1 MSADHLGPAPGRG
14 ASEAGPWPSVQ
25 AAVSSPLVLAV
36 TAVVAVAALT
46 SPIGAD
52 FRWAGAL
59 GRVLLHTGTIPDGVP
74 FATAPSRGWPN
85 TTVAAE
91 VITAGAMNALGD
103 RGLYLLQ
110 VSAVA
115 IAFAALARAIRSA
128 GAGATGGAAA
138 LVLLAAG
145 AFGAVAVARLQLFSL
160 ALFAVLLATL
170 HARRGRS
177 SRRLWALPP
186 LFAIWAN
193 LHGGV
198 LVGLGVA
205 GLYLAFESLRR
216 RPWETIGL
224 AAASVGALF
233 ATPAL
238 LHAPAYYL
246 GVMRSEAAVHG
257 EGLWAPLT
265 SSPLDLM
272 LVAVAGLLAILAF
285 RGRPRAWEVAAAV
298 ALAGLT
304 VQTARSGVW
313 LLMVL
318 AVPAARGVPG
328 RLSLRPLSGFAVVA
342 FLCACIGYG
351 LVRGPLPF
359 GAPTTA
365 VDAAI
370 TAAGSGPVLAQD
382 VLAEQVAAAGGRI
395 VLGNPLDAF
404 GRDDQRLYLAWSSG
418 RPAGDPLLKRA
429 RVLLVRARSGAR
441 DRAISTGRFRELE
454 RDGSVV
460 VYVARAG

>member
-1 MSADHLGPAPGRG
+1 MSADHFGPAAGRG
-14 ASEAGPWPSVQ
+14 PGDARLRPRVR
-25 AAVSSPLVLAV
+25 AAVVSPLVLVVA
-36 TAVVAVAALT
+36 AVVAVAALT
-46 SPIGAD
+46 CPIGAD

-59 GRVLLHTGTIPDGVP
+59 GRVLLHTGTVPDGVP
-74 FATAPSRGWPN
+74 FASAPSSGWPN
-85 TTVAAE
+85 TTVAAQ

-103 RGLYLLQ
+103 RGLDLLH
-110 VSAVA
+110 VAAVA
-115 IAFAALARAIRSA
+115 IAFAALARASRSA
-128 GAGATGGAAA
+128 GAGETGGAAA

-160 ALFAVLLATL
+160 ALFAVLLALL
-170 HARRGRS
+170 HHRGGRP

-186 LFAIWAN
+186 LLAVWAN

-205 GLYLAFESLRR
+205 GVYLAFESLRR
-216 RPWETIGL
+216 TPWETIGV
-224 AAASVGALF
+224 AAASVAALV

-238 LHAPAYYL
+238 LGAPEYYV
-246 GVMRSEAAVHG
+246 GVMRSQAAVHG
-257 EGLWAPLT
+257 EGLWAPLST
-265 SSPLDLM
+265 SPLDLT
-272 LVAVAGLLAILAF
+272 LIAVAALLAILAL

-328 RLSLRPLSGFAVVA
+328 RLSLRPLSGFALAA
-342 FLCACIGYG
+342 FLCACISYG
-351 LVRGPLPF
+351 LIRGPLPF
-359 GAPTTA
+359 GAPTPA

-370 TAAGSGPVLAQD
+370 AAAGSGPVLAQD

-395 VLGNPLDAF
+395 VIGNPLDAF
-404 GRDDQRLYLAWSSG
+404 RRGDQRLYLAWASG
-418 RPAGDPLLKRA
+418 KEAGDPLLRRA
-429 RVLLVRARSGAR
+429 RVLLVRAGSGASR
-441 DRAISTGRFRELE
+441 RAISTGRFREFE
-454 RDGSVV
+454 REGSVV

>member
-1 MSADHLGPAPGRG
+1 
-14 ASEAGPWPSVQ
+14 
-25 AAVSSPLVLAV
+25 
-36 TAVVAVAALT
+36 VAVAALT
-46 SPIGAD
+46 GPIGAD

-59 GRVLLHTGTIPDGVP
+59 GRAILGRGGIPDGVP
-74 FATAPSRGWPN
+74 FASAPSSGWPN
-85 TTVAAE
+85 TTVAAQ

-110 VSAVA
+110 VAAVA
-115 IAFAALARAIRSA
+115 IAFAALAWALRSA
-128 GAGATGGAAA
+128 GAGETGGAAA

-160 ALFAVLLATL
+160 ALFAVLLALL
-170 HARRGRS
+170 HHRGGRP

-186 LFAIWAN
+186 LFALWAN

-205 GLYLAFESLRR
+205 GLYLAIESLRR
-216 RPWETIGL
+216 RPWETIGV
-224 AAASVGALF
+224 AAASVAALF
-233 ATPAL
+233 LTPAFL
-238 LHAPAYYL
+238 RAPEYYL

-257 EGLWAPLT
+257 EGLWAPLST
-265 SSPLDLM
+265 SPLDLT
-272 LVAVAGLLAILAF
+272 LIAVATLLAILAY
-285 RGRPRAWEVAAAV
+285 RGRPRAWEVAAAA

-328 RLSLRPLSGFAVVA
+328 RLSLRPLSGFAVAA
-342 FLCACIGYG
+342 FLCVCIAYG
-351 LVRGPLPF
+351 LVRGPFPF
-359 GAPTTA
+359 GAPTAA

-370 TAAGSGPVLAQD
+370 AAAGSGPVLAQD

-395 VLGNPLDAF
+395 ALGNPLDAF
-404 GRDDQRLYLAWSSG
+404 GRRDQRLYLAWASG
-418 RPAGDPLLKRA
+418 KEAGDPLLRRA
-429 RVLLVRARSGAR
+429 RVLLVRAGSGAAR
-441 DRAISTGRFRELE
+441 RAASSGRFRELE
-454 RDGSVV
+454 RDGSVA
-460 VYVARAG
+460 VYVARIPG